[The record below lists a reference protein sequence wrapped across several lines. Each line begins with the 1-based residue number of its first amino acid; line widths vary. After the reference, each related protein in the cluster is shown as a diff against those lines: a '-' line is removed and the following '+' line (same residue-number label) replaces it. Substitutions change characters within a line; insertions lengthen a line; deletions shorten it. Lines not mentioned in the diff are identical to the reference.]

1 MRLLIG
7 LVAFGRVYGILWNDS
22 SALWVE
28 GGGQVDALPYKSHE
42 NYMAVARTHAHTKPV
57 SSRGLSPR
65 RNKP

>member
-1 MRLLIG
+1 MG
-7 LVAFGRVYGILWNDS
+7 GG
-22 SALWVE
+22 